1 MLEKVK
7 GGRVYVEEVVRSVIK
22 VFVKYGAGNVKLR
35 EIEINVIVTLA
46 IYL

>member
-1 MLEKVK
+1 M
-7 GGRVYVEEVVRSVIK
+7 EEVVRPVIK

-46 IYL
+46 L